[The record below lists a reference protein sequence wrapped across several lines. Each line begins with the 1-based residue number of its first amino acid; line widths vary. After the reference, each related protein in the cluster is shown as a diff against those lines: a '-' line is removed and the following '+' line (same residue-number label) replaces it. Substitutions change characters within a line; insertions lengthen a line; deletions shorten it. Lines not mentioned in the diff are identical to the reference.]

1 MLRMRKIR
9 KRLKEIQN
17 LRHKEFWDRM
27 FKQFLE
33 VQDPI
38 RTWCISPSLWF
49 LRDKDDKHYNP
60 KTGLYEI
67 PVRVERPDDWR
78 NSERTNI

>member
-1 MLRMRKIR
+1 MTDKKHEGFEYSFYPDNPYDYPLDSPLMRR
-9 KRLKEIQN
+9 Q
-17 LRHKEFWDRM
+17 D
-27 FKQFLE
+27 LE
-33 VQDPI
+33 K
-38 RTWCISPSLWF
+38 F
-49 LRDKDDKHYNP
+49 YNP